1 MIGALRTWLLS
12 IIAAGLV
19 LAILYA
25 LVPKGRLRPIV
36 RTTGGVAL
44 MLVILQPVLGFDFRD
59 FAVSYQDYAQEIQAL
74 TEEYREA
81 DAEVTAAGD
90 DYFATARLSRKQARD
105 TAISMLQEA
114 QVDEN
119 AAEDVLNE
127 ASQTLQVL
135 AAYTVAESQI
145 ESLVVAKGYADCV
158 AFMGEDSVS
167 VVVSDPDGLD
177 AVDVARIKDIVVS
190 ETSYTPDQ
198 IRIME
203 AGASAASQTGSTQ
216 EAEVSTSAAQ
226 TDEQADDAK

>member
-1 MIGALRTWLLS
+1 M
-12 IIAAGLV
+12 
-19 LAILYA
+19 
-25 LVPKGRLRPIV
+25 
-36 RTTGGVAL
+36 
-44 MLVILQPVLGFDFRD
+44 
-59 FAVSYQDYAQEIQAL
+59 
-74 TEEYREA
+74 
-81 DAEVTAAGD
+81 
-90 DYFATARLSRKQARD
+90 
-105 TAISMLQEA
+105 
-114 QVDEN
+114 
-119 AAEDVLNE
+119 LNE

-203 AGASAASQTGSTQ
+203 AGASAAPQTGSTQ

>member
-1 MIGALRTWLLS
+1 M
-12 IIAAGLV
+12 
-19 LAILYA
+19 
-25 LVPKGRLRPIV
+25 
-36 RTTGGVAL
+36 
-44 MLVILQPVLGFDFRD
+44 
-59 FAVSYQDYAQEIQAL
+59 
-74 TEEYREA
+74 
-81 DAEVTAAGD
+81 TAAGD
-90 DYFATARLSRKQARD
+90 DYLATARLSRKQARD

-158 AFMGEDSVS
+158 AFMGEDAIS

-216 EAEVSTSAAQ
+216 EAEVPASAAQ

>member
-1 MIGALRTWLLS
+1 MKQVWKRRAVV
-12 IIAAGLV
+12 AAV
-19 LAILYA
+19 
-25 LVPKGRLRPIV
+25 
-36 RTTGGVAL
+36 L
-44 MLVILQPVLGFDFRD
+44 MLVGTSVYHTWRYAGTVEDSGKKVLGQ
-59 FAVSYQDYAQEIQAL
+59 SAL
-74 TEEYREA
+74 VNGETT

-119 AAEDVLNE
+119 ATEDVLNE
-127 ASQTLQVL
+127 ASQTMQVL

-158 AFMGEDSVS
+158 AFMGDDAIS

-177 AVDVARIKDIVVS
+177 TVDVARSKDIVVS
-190 ETSYTPDQ
+190 EASYTPDQ

-203 AGASAASQTGSTQ
+203 AGATAQTGNPQ
-216 EAEVSTSAAQ
+216 EAEVPTAAAEE
-226 TDEQADDAK
+226 TQAEDAK

>member
-1 MIGALRTWLLS
+1 MKQVWKRRAVV
-12 IIAAGLV
+12 AAV
-19 LAILYA
+19 
-25 LVPKGRLRPIV
+25 
-36 RTTGGVAL
+36 L
-44 MLVILQPVLGFDFRD
+44 MLVGTSVYLNWRYAGTVEDSGKKVLGQ
-59 FAVSYQDYAQEIQAL
+59 SAL
-74 TEEYREA
+74 VNGETT

-158 AFMGEDSVS
+158 AFMGDDAIS

-177 AVDVARIKDIVVS
+177 TVDVARIKDIVVS

-203 AGASAASQTGSTQ
+203 AGATAQTGNTQ
-216 EAEVSTSAAQ
+216 EAEVPTAAAEE
-226 TDEQADDAK
+226 TQAEDAK